1 MRIKGKI
8 MQQLKLQRETERF
21 MIADI
26 IIDGKVVGW
35 TVTDRQLQR
44 VTKETF
50 ETAAKAFEWAENSFK
65 GLSDEC

>member
-1 MRIKGKI
+1 
-8 MQQLKLQRETERF
+8 MQQLKLQRETDKF

-50 ETAAKAFEWAENSFK
+50 ETASKAFEWAENSFK

>member
-1 MRIKGKI
+1 
-8 MQQLKLQRETERF
+8 MQQLKLQRETENF

-26 IIDGKVVGW
+26 IIDGKVKGW

-50 ETAAKAFEWAENSFK
+50 NTAYDAFEWAENNFK
-65 GLSDEC
+65 CLSDNEK